1 MSTTWCDVEWENK
14 YLYSVNRTNS
24 VTKKASALQAEKSP
38 DGIKYFKRTPP
49 ANYRVYMANRRA
61 YESFKDDMNSY
72 LSRTPDMVPN
82 STFTKFLNRPTRY
95 SPHLWDGYYLDYND
109 DRNLMM
115 LHLMF
120 PGLLGKTYKLEKK
133 TD

>member
-1 MSTTWCDVEWENK
+1 MPLAAFLIDLRNK
-14 YLYSVNRTNS
+14 YYKNRVITTRTEGNS
-24 VTKKASALQAEKSP
+24 FCIYTSEYTIVKDLLEFTKKASALQVEKSP

-82 STFTKFLNRPTRY
+82 STFTKFLNRQIGRA
-95 SPHLWDGYYLDYND
+95 HV
-109 DRNLMM
+109 
-115 LHLMF
+115 
-120 PGLLGKTYKLEKK
+120 
-133 TD
+133 